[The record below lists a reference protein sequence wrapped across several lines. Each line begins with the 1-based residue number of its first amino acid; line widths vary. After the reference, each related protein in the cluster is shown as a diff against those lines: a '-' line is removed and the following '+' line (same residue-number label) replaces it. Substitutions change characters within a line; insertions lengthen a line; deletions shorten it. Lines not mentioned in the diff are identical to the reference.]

1 MTHLVKKHD
10 TGEYCLSEGDP
21 STLTRKCEE
30 CGDRDKILLSFEN
43 DRKVEAFES
52 YFSQI
57 KKDDKQIINGCRE
70 YENTREE
77 MVNMVHL
84 SYGED
89 RTMIGELFEQD
100 IISEGEFRRLNKLNR
115 QAELKQLKIVRDCFR
130 FHVIV
135 KNVNYKNKLLL
146 KMARK

>member
-21 STLTRKCEE
+21 STLIIKCKE
-30 CGDRDKILLSFEN
+30 CGDRDKIIFSFEN
-43 DRKVEAFES
+43 DKKVEAFES

-57 KKDDKQIINGCRE
+57 KKGDRQILNVSRE

-89 RTMIGELFEQD
+89 RTMIGELFEQK
-100 IISEGEFRRLNKLNR
+100 IISQGELRRLTILNR

-146 KMARK
+146 KKTWK

>member
-43 DRKVEAFES
+43 DKKVEAFES
-52 YFSQI
+52 YFSQV
-57 KKDDKQIINGCRE
+57 KKNDRQIIDGCRKNN
-70 YENTREE
+70 NTRDE
-77 MVNMVHL
+77 MVNMVCL

-89 RTMIGELFEQD
+89 RSMIGELFDQD

-115 QAELKQLKIVRDCFR
+115 QAELNQLKIVRDCFR
-130 FHVIV
+130 FHVIA
-135 KNVNYKNKLLL
+135 KKVNYKNKLLL
-146 KMARK
+146 KMAKK

>member
-30 CGDRDKILLSFEN
+30 CGDRDKIIFSFEN
-43 DRKVEAFES
+43 DKKVEAFES
-52 YFSQI
+52 YFSQV
-57 KKDDKQIINGCRE
+57 KKNDRQIINGCRE
-70 YENTREE
+70 NDNTKDE

-89 RTMIGELFEQD
+89 RTMIGELFEQK
-100 IISEGEFRRLNKLNR
+100 IISQGELRRLTILNR